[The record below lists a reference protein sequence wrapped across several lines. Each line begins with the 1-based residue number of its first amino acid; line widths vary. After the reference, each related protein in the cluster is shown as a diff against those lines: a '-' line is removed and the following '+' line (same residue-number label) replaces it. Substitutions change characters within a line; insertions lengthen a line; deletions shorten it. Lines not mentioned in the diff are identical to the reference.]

1 LPIVHPQLYVYRE
14 RDRKYKKFV
23 IFYNNK
29 IFEGSGYN
37 LLNYVFLIVGV
48 ILAQF
53 AACEE
58 KRSNFLKK
66 NIINK

>member
-1 LPIVHPQLYVYRE
+1 MYIE
-14 RDRKYKKFV
+14 RDRKIQK
-23 IFYNNK
+23 ICNFYNNK

-58 KRSNFLKK
+58 KRSNFFKEK
-66 NIINK
+66 HK